1 MQRNGRGVDKRKGGL
16 GRPILWLEISPNKGA
31 VCGAVAGP
39 DIRRANGDDA
49 SLSAAVPSPSVAE
62 AVDPSP
68 NREAVVGGDGRE
80 RIHRHRSCASRD
92 RSGNQPFAPVRIARL
107 LADC

>member
-1 MQRNGRGVDKRKGGL
+1 VQRNRQSIDKRKGGL
-16 GRPILWLEISPNKGA
+16 GRPILWLEINPNKGA
-31 VCGAVAGP
+31 VCDVVAGP

-49 SLSAAVPSPSVAE
+49 SLSAAAPSPSVAE

-68 NREAVVGGDGRE
+68 NREVVVGGDNRE
-80 RIHRHRSCASRD
+80 HIHRHRSCASRD